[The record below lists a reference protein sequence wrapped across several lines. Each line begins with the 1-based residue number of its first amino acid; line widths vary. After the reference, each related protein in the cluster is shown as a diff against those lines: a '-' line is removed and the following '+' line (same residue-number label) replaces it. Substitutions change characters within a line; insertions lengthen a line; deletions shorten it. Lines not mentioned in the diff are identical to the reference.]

1 MKLLLIGLVIFLS
14 SHLLPTFT
22 GIRQGLIN
30 RLGLYPYKGLF
41 GLVALLG
48 LSLIV
53 IGKQQAAA
61 IALWQPPAWG
71 PIITYIIMLPALILF
86 AAAYLPGNIERYTR
100 HPMLWGVCM
109 WSIAH
114 LIANGDLAALMIF
127 TGIGLFALFD
137 MWSANRRGATFSEV
151 RKSVLWDSLVI
162 VVGVIAYV
170 AILTIHPS
178 SSPLRIF
185 SP

>member
-53 IGKQQAAA
+53 IGKQQAAS
-61 IALWQPPAWG
+61 ILLWQPPSWG
-71 PIITYIIMLPALILF
+71 STITYIIMLPALVLL
-86 AAAYLPGNIERYTR
+86 AAAYLPGNSKRYTR
-100 HPMLWGVCM
+100 HPMLWGVTL
-109 WSIAH
+109 WSVAH
-114 LIANGDLAALMIF
+114 LFANGDLASMLIF
-127 TGIGLFALFD
+127 ISLGLFALFD
-137 MWSANRRGATFSEV
+137 MWSANRRGAV
-151 RKSVLWDSLVI
+151 YSVVKRSLSWDLLVI
-162 VVGVIAYV
+162 VIGVVAYIAV
-170 AILTIHPS
+170 LSVHPA
-178 SSPLRIF
+178 SSPLRLF
-185 SP
+185 G